1 MKQEWI
7 FVPMLAQVLLTVLV
21 WAWMN
26 ITRVSAM
33 LARGIEPQQ
42 LASREQH
49 SVIAGVAGPSDNLQ
63 NLFEVP
69 VLFFAGVLVAYVTAL
84 ADDRLLALAWVY
96 VALRWLHSLIHI
108 SYNRVTHRYGVHVLS
123 TLVLWGFWAVL
134 AARVLSRLL
143 AG

>member
-7 FVPMLAQVLLTVLV
+7 FVPMLAQVLLTALV

-33 LARGIEPQQ
+33 LARGIKPQQ

-63 NLFEVP
+63 NLFEIP
-69 VLFFAGVLVAYVTAL
+69 MLFFTGVLVAYVTAF
-84 ADDRLLALAWVY
+84 ADDLLVVLAWTY
-96 VALRWLHSLIHI
+96 VGLRWLHSLIHI
-108 SYNRVTHRYGVHVLS
+108 SYNRVTHRYGVHVFS

-134 AARVLSRLL
+134 AARILSRL
-143 AG
+143 

>member
-7 FVPMLAQVLLTVLV
+7 FVPMFAQVLLTALV

-69 VLFFAGVLVAYVTAL
+69 VLFFTGVLVAYVTDL

-96 VALRWLHSLIHI
+96 VGLRWLHSLIHI
-108 SYNRVTHRYGVHVLS
+108 SYNRVTHRYGVHVFS

-134 AARVLSRLL
+134 AVQILARL
-143 AG
+143 

>member
-7 FVPMLAQVLLTVLV
+7 FVPMLAQVLLTALV

-69 VLFFAGVLVAYVTAL
+69 VLFFTGVLAAYVTAL
-84 ADDRLLALAWVY
+84 ADDRLLVLAWLY
-96 VALRWLHSLIHI
+96 VGLRWLHSVIHI
-108 SYNRVTHRYGVHVLS
+108 SYHRVTHRYGVHVLS
-123 TLVLWGFWAVL
+123 TLVLWGFWTVL
-134 AARVLSRLL
+134 AARILYRL
-143 AG
+143 